1 MARSTIFMAGG
12 SHEFPEYV
20 GSAGTLLLMAIT
32 TTRGLMKMSL
42 LIQLIFLI
50 VIFYVLCMIF
60 MYLRQ
65 DALIFYPNTALH
77 EGHGEDGV
85 VDYSLERGE
94 VTLRGWLVNP
104 AYAREKLLIYYGGN
118 AEDVFLNTDEFKGI
132 QAATLFVAYRGYG
145 PSGGR
150 PGEAE
155 LFADALAVFD
165 DVRGRYAPDRVFLI
179 GRSLGSGVA
188 SFVASRREAQGA
200 VLVTPFDSIE
210 NVAKS
215 LYPWFPV
222 SFFLRH
228 RFASL
233 DYVRDIRCPLLVL
246 YGGKDQVISPA
257 RTKNLIEH
265 IRGEKEVV
273 YLAAA
278 DHGTIDM
285 YPAYWEAILRFI
297 NR

>member
-1 MARSTIFMAGG
+1 
-12 SHEFPEYV
+12 
-20 GSAGTLLLMAIT
+20 
-32 TTRGLMKMSL
+32 MSL
-42 LIQLIFLI
+42 LMPFVSVVL
-50 VIFYVLCMIF
+50 VFYALCLLF

-65 DALIFYPNTALH
+65 ESLLFYPNRARH

-85 VDYSLERGE
+85 VDYSLDRGG

-104 AYAREKLLIYYGGN
+104 AYVREKLLIYYGGN
-118 AEDVFLNTDEFKGI
+118 AEDVFLNIDEYRGV

-145 PSGGR
+145 PSDGK

-155 LFADALAVFD
+155 LFADALAILD
-165 DVRGRYAPDRVFLI
+165 DVRGRYSPARLFLI

-188 SFVASRREAQGA
+188 CFVASRREVQGA
-200 VLVTPFDSIE
+200 ILVTPYDSIE
-210 NVAKS
+210 NVARS
-215 LYPWFPV
+215 LYPWLPV
-222 SFFLRH
+222 ALMLRH

-233 DYVRDIRCPLLVL
+233 EYVRNIRCPLLVL
-246 YGGKDQVISPA
+246 WAGKDQVVRPA
-257 RTKNLIEH
+257 RTQNLVEH

-273 YLAAA
+273 SLAAA

-285 YPAYWEAILRFI
+285 YPAYWQAILQFI

>member
-1 MARSTIFMAGG
+1 MARFIIFMIGG
-12 SHEFPEYV
+12 SHEP
-20 GSAGTLLLMAIT
+20 SAAVRPPDYRQAVP

-42 LIQLIFLI
+42 LIQLIFSI

-65 DALIFYPNTALH
+65 DALIFYPNAARH

-118 AEDVFLNTDEFKGI
+118 AEDVFLNIDEFKGI
-132 QAATLFVAYRGYG
+132 QVATLFVAYRGYG

-155 LFADALAVFD
+155 LFADALVVFD
-165 DVRGRYAPDRVFLI
+165 DMRARYTPDRVFLV

-188 SFVASRREAQGA
+188 CYVASRREAQGA

-233 DYVRDIRCPLLVL
+233 DYIGDVRCPLLVL
-246 YGGKDQVISPA
+246 YGGKDQVIGPA
-257 RTKNLIEH
+257 RTRNLIEH
-265 IRGEKEVV
+265 IQGEKEVV
-273 YLAAA
+273 YLDAA

-285 YPAYWEAILRFI
+285 YPAYWQAILRFI

>member
-1 MARSTIFMAGG
+1 
-12 SHEFPEYV
+12 
-20 GSAGTLLLMAIT
+20 
-32 TTRGLMKMSL
+32 MSW
-42 LIQLIFLI
+42 LIWLICPVL
-50 VIFYVLCMIF
+50 IFYVLGMIF

-65 DALIFYPNTALH
+65 EALIFYPNAARH
-77 EGHGEDGV
+77 EDHGEDGLI
-85 VDYSLERGE
+85 DYRLQRDG

-118 AEDVFLNTDEFKGI
+118 AEDVFLNIEEFKDI

-150 PGEAE
+150 PGEAA

-165 DVRGRYAPDRVFLI
+165 DIAAHFAPERVFLV

-188 SFVASRREAQGA
+188 CYVAARREVQGA
-200 VLVTPFDSIE
+200 VLVTPFDSLE
-210 NVAKS
+210 HVAGS

-222 SFFLRH
+222 SWFLRH

-233 DYVRDIRCPLLVL
+233 DYVRDVRCPLLVL
-246 YGGKDQVISPA
+246 YGGKDQVVRPV
-257 RTKNLIEH
+257 RTRNLIEH
-265 IRGEKEVV
+265 IPGEKEVV
-273 YLAAA
+273 FIEAA

-285 YPAYWEAILRFI
+285 YPVYWQAILRFL